1 MITIYNLFFNTY
13 PIIHFINFRIFII
26 YKNHFNNFL
35 IKFKELTKLLMK
47 GQRLSLKEF
56 HHSASVLFKLLNSIC
71 SNNLSILKR
80 IKERTNK

>member
-13 PIIHFINFRIFII
+13 PIIHYINFRIFII

-35 IKFKELTKLLMK
+35 IKFKVKTKLLMK

-56 HHSASVLFKLLNSIC
+56 HLSESVLFKLSNFGF
-71 SNNLSILKR
+71 SNNL
-80 IKERTNK
+80 